1 MVRHVLVPLDGS
13 RLAEAA
19 LPAAAATARAFD
31 ARVTL
36 FHVIENWPPERVHGQ
51 PHLTGGDQAQEY
63 LSAVAGRPIWHGVAV
78 ECHVH
83 RTETGDVADSI
94 MAHADELQANL
105 VVLSAHGHGGLK
117 DVVFGSIPQRAL
129 TRGRT
134 PLLLV
139 NPTAEGAA
147 PPFQCRRILVPLD
160 GSASHE
166 PVLAPA
172 AGLASSMRAELHLVV
187 VVPTAHTLSGFTAA
201 AGVRMPMA
209 TRAVLDLAEQD
220 AEAYVRSVRDRMGA
234 EGLAARWSVGRGEPL
249 TVLIQTAR
257 ACDSDLV
264 AMATH
269 ARGALDGFWSGSL
282 TPKLMHRLDRPM
294 LLVRAEG
301 DDPTR

>member
-1 MVRHVLVPLDGS
+1 
-13 RLAEAA
+13 
-19 LPAAAATARAFD
+19 
-31 ARVTL
+31 
-36 FHVIENWPPERVHGQ
+36 
-51 PHLTGGDQAQEY
+51 
-63 LSAVAGRPIWHGVAV
+63 
-78 ECHVH
+78 
-83 RTETGDVADSI
+83 
-94 MAHADELQANL
+94 
-105 VVLSAHGHGGLK
+105 
-117 DVVFGSIPQRAL
+117 VFGSIPQRAL

-139 NPTAEGAA
+139 NPTADGEA

-172 AGLASSMRAELHLVV
+172 ARLASSMRAELHLVV

-249 TVLIQTAR
+249 DCPYSNSACVRRGPSSPWPPTPAAR
-257 ACDSDLV
+257 WMDSGP
-264 AMATH
+264 A
-269 ARGALDGFWSGSL
+269 ALPPS
-282 TPKLMHRLDRPM
+282 
-294 LLVRAEG
+294 
-301 DDPTR
+301 

>member
-1 MVRHVLVPLDGS
+1 MRHVLVPLDGS
-13 RLAEAA
+13 HLAEAA
-19 LPAAAATARAFD
+19 LPAAAATAHAFA

-36 FHVIENWPPERVHGQ
+36 FHVIEDWAPQQVHGQ
-51 PHLTGGDQAQEY
+51 PHLTTADQAQAY
-63 LSAVAGRPIWHGVAV
+63 LTDVAGRPIWQGLAL

-94 MAHADELQANL
+94 MAHADELQADL

-117 DVVFGSIPQRAL
+117 GVVFGTIPQRAL

-139 NPTAEGAA
+139 NPTPEGDA
-147 PPFQCRRILVPLD
+147 PAFHCRRILVPLD

-172 AGLASSMRAELHLVV
+172 ARLAGSMGAELHLVV
-187 VVPTAHTLSGFTAA
+187 VVPTAHTLSGYTAA
-201 AGVRMPMA
+201 AGARMPMA
-209 TRAVLDLAEQD
+209 TRAILDLAEQD
-220 AEAYVRSVRDRMGA
+220 AESYIRSVRDRMGG
-234 EGLAARWSVGRGEPL
+234 EGLKAHWSVGRGEPL

-257 ACDSDLV
+257 ACDADLV

-269 ARGALDGFWSGSL
+269 ARGAMAGFWSGSL
-282 TPKLMHRLDRPM
+282 TPKLMQRLDRPM

-301 DDPTR
+301 NDPTR